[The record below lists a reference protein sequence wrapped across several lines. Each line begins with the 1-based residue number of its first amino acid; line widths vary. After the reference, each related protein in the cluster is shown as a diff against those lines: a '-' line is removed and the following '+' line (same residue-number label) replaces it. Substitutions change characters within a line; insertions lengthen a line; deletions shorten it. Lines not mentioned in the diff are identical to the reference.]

1 MLTDIV
7 TSVFL
12 GNVFEQ
18 IIDVLPTLVPVT
30 VAWVGIVKAIGWL
43 KSTLYSA

>member
-7 TSVFL
+7 TSDFL
-12 GNVFEQ
+12 GTVFEQ

-30 VAWVGIVKAIGWL
+30 VAWVGIVKAVGWL
-43 KSTLYSA
+43 KATLYAA